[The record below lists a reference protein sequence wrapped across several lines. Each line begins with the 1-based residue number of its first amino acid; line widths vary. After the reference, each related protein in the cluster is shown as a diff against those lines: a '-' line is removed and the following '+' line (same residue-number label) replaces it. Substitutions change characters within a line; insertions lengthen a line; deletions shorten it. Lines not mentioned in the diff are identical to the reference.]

1 MFELI
6 DCEFEK
12 EMNDALCYVAKKMS
26 ETGHNSKPVLLHSF
40 KVAMTLYQ
48 YNYSKKIIISAILHD
63 LIEDTDVKYDDI
75 KRDFSKEVADIVKS
89 VSFDPTIKDKLK
101 QAKELFNNCI
111 KFGYEALIVK
121 CADLV
126 DNINYV
132 NLVDNC
138 EVREKLWEKY
148 KMFLEM
154 TNPLIKD
161 EIIYKLLEKKYNEKN
176 K

>member
-1 MFELI
+1 MLQ
-6 DCEFEK
+6 
-12 EMNDALCYVAKKMS
+12 KKMS

-138 EVREKLWEKY
+138 EVREKLWKKY

-161 EIIYKLLEKKYNEKN
+161 EIIYKLLEKEYNEKN